1 MNREHLIE
9 EYKRLYAS
17 REERRNEIDVL
28 RERIRLLNEVDE
40 FDRRWMD
47 SIEERFDGLYGCNS
61 DNDNVKWHLHCY
73 VERGEEV
80 PE

>member
-1 MNREHLIE
+1 MEREYLIE
-9 EYKRLYAS
+9 EYKRLHTL
-17 REERRNEIDVL
+17 REERRQEIETL
-28 RERIRLLNEVDE
+28 RERIRVLTEVDE

-47 SIEERFDGLYGCNS
+47 SIEERFDGLYGCNF
-61 DNDNVKWHLHCY
+61 NDNVQWHLHCY